1 MIVSRQAKASYLYL
15 LKWLTLSLSAGL
27 VGSLTVRLFTLLL
40 EGLSA
45 FLLSFPL
52 PLPVWS
58 LAGALLV
65 GGLIYRLEPAAAG
78 EGIPSYLRGL
88 NLRQGYLP
96 FSVTFFKFWS
106 ALLTLATFGNGG
118 VVGPVGRVS
127 AGIMS
132 KLGRSLYLIGFDEED
147 QHTAVICGMAASVA
161 VIFGAPL
168 GGGIFAVEITQ
179 RSRVGYKDFF
189 PAILAGIVAV
199 LIYRLFGWPAYY
211 LIHASDNPWNL
222 RLLVWI
228 LLLALLSGLVSGAY
242 TRLYG
247 YIARLFRRNAGR
259 VLLKVTVGTLA
270 ASWLGWLVNP
280 ALMGTSK
287 NLFQAVFSGN
297 LTGLTGLFGS
307 TLPLGIVL
315 LIMLVL
321 KGLLNCLTVGSGMSA
336 GLTGPAALMGILLGA
351 GFAHLVGVLSLS
363 TNYYALIA
371 AGFAGMLAGSMNVPL
386 AAAVMSIEIFG
397 LSYSIPAGLAAII
410 AFQINRHQTIYDL
423 AFEDIRRSREEEQDT
438 PA

>member
-1 MIVSRQAKASYLYL
+1 MIAAGQTKASYLYL
-15 LKWLTLSLSAGL
+15 LKWLALSVSAGV
-27 VGSLTVRLFTLLL
+27 VGSLTVKLFTTLL
-40 EGLSA
+40 ERFSA
-45 FLLSFPL
+45 FFIAFAL

-65 GGLIYRLEPAAAG
+65 GALIYRLEPAAAG
-78 EGIPSYLRGL
+78 EGIPSYLRGV
-88 NLRQGYLP
+88 NLRQGYLS

-106 ALLTLATFGNGG
+106 ALFTLATFGNGG

-132 KLGRSLYLIGFDEED
+132 KLGRSLRYIGFDEED
-147 QHTAVICGMAASVA
+147 HRTAVICGMAAAVA
-161 VIFGAPL
+161 VIFNTPL

-199 LIYRLFGWPAYY
+199 LFNRFLGWSPYY

-222 RLLVWI
+222 RLLGWI
-228 LLLALLSGLVSGAY
+228 LLLAVLTGLVSGAY
-242 TRLYG
+242 TRFYAL
-247 YIARLFRRNAGR
+247 IARLFRRNAGR
-259 VLLKVTVGTLA
+259 VLLKVTAGTLV
-270 ASWLGWLVNP
+270 ASWIGWLINP

-287 NLFQAVFSGN
+287 ALFQAVFSGN
-297 LTGLTGLFGS
+297 LVGLTGRLGS
-307 TLPLGIVL
+307 SLPLGVVL

-321 KGLLNCLTVGSGMSA
+321 KGVLNCLTVGSGMSA
-336 GLTGPAALMGILLGA
+336 GFTGPAALMGILLAA
-351 GFAHLVGVLSLS
+351 GFAHLVGIPVLS

-410 AFQINRHQTIYDL
+410 AFQINRYQTIYDF
-423 AFEDIRRSREEEQDT
+423 AFEDIRRTREAEREAL
-438 PA
+438 P